1 MRFPTTQCDHCEA
14 EAVELYSEATGFGRT
29 RSIYECECGGV
40 TVRHQDYSTF
50 SGMFVN
56 RADR

>member
-1 MRFPTTQCDHCEA
+1 MRFPTTQCDHCE
-14 EAVELYSEATGFGRT
+14 EQAVELYSEATGFGRT

-40 TVRHQDYSTF
+40 TVRGYDVSTF
-50 SGMFVN
+50 SGMFLN